1 MRVFESLDPVA
12 KFAKPVLT
20 IGNYDGIHIG
30 HVRIIDRVKERAR
43 AISGTSML
51 MTFNPH
57 PLHILRPDKE
67 MAAIVPLA
75 EKKRLIEEAG
85 VDVLFVL
92 PFTAQFADLSPET
105 FVASV
110 LVEKLAVAV
119 VVVGYDFRYGKK
131 GRGDAASLEAA
142 GRAHGFF
149 VETVGAVTIDGEK
162 VGSNRIRKLV
172 ADGSVAAAARLL
184 GRPFA
189 LEGTVVKAWGRGR
202 GIGYPTANLKT
213 RYSLIPKDG
222 VYVTEAAF
230 DGNTRGGLTNIGHN
244 PTFGEGQGRSIETF
258 ILDFEGDL
266 YGRKVR
272 LSFLDRI
279 RDDMKF
285 ASVDELKAR
294 IAQDVEAGR
303 AVLRQHGL

>member
-1 MRVFESLDPVA
+1 MRVFESLDVEEQ
-12 KFAKPVLT
+12 FARPVLT
-20 IGNYDGIHIG
+20 IGNYDGIHLG
-30 HVRIIDRVKERAR
+30 HMRIIERVKERAR

-51 MTFNPH
+51 MTFDPH

-67 MAAIVPLA
+67 LAAIAPLP
-75 EKKRLIEEAG
+75 EKKRLIEKAG
-85 VDVLFVL
+85 IDVLFVL
-92 PFTAQFADLSPET
+92 PFTARFADLSPEA

-110 LVEKLAVAV
+110 LVEKLAVAG
-119 VVVGYDFRYGKK
+119 VVVGYDFRYGRK
-131 GRGDAASLEAA
+131 GRGDAALLSAA

-149 VETVGAVTIDGEK
+149 VETVGAVTLDGEK

-202 GIGYPTANLKT
+202 GMGYPTANLET
-213 RYSLIPKDG
+213 DYSLIPKDG

-230 DGNTRGGLTNIGHN
+230 DGTKCGGLTNIGHN

-294 IAQDVEAGR
+294 IALDVEAGR
-303 AVLRQHGL
+303 AVLRQRGL

>member
-1 MRVFESLDPVA
+1 MRVFESLDVEET
-12 KFAKPVLT
+12 FAKPVLT
-20 IGNYDGIHIG
+20 IGNYDGIHLG
-30 HVRIIDRVKERAR
+30 HMRIIERVKKRAV

-51 MTFNPH
+51 MTFDPH

-67 MAAIVPLA
+67 LAAIVPLA

-85 VDVLFVL
+85 IDVLFVL
-92 PFTAQFADLSPET
+92 PFTAQFADLSPEA
-105 FVASV
+105 FVASI
-110 LVEKLAVAV
+110 LVEKLAVAG
-119 VVVGYDFRYGKK
+119 VVVGYDFRYGRK
-131 GRGDAASLEAA
+131 GRGDAALLSAA

-149 VETVGAVTIDGEK
+149 VETVGAVTLDGEK

-189 LEGTVVKAWGRGR
+189 VEGTVVKAWGRGR
-202 GIGYPTANLKT
+202 GIGYPTANLDT
-213 RYSLIPKDG
+213 SYSLIPKDG
-222 VYVTEAAF
+222 VYVTEVAF
-230 DGNTRGGLTNIGHN
+230 DGTKCGGLTNIGHN

-294 IAQDVEAGR
+294 IALDVEAGR
-303 AVLRQHGL
+303 AVLRQRGL